1 MKILNK
7 HQSHAQDIAEL
18 LTKLRK
24 LRFNLQIYL
33 IDRVYEF
40 QKHTK
45 SAKDKLIPHVSGNL
59 RTKDDNSDSLND
71 KRSRAKDRLIKRVTE
86 DYSTQAD
93 ILVFRL
99 RWKKRLK
106 K

>member
-1 MKILNK
+1 MKNLIK
-7 HQSHAQDIAEL
+7 HQSQSQNIAEL

-59 RTKDDNSDSLND
+59 RTKEDNSDSLDD
-71 KRSRAKDRLIKRVTE
+71 KRSRAKARLI
-86 DYSTQAD
+86 
-93 ILVFRL
+93 
-99 RWKKRLK
+99 
-106 K
+106 